1 MVSEFPSGET
11 SPNAELLHSVGG
23 VVPAGVYEWTVGAEG
38 FGGVGGLRSEFGVF
52 DVLREEYF
60 WQPFARYFT
69 HTRNFEHEFAVW
81 MSEVEHTLN
90 PNSETEQVDD

>member
-38 FGGVGGLRSEFGVF
+38 LSRVGGFRAEFGVF

-69 HTRNFEHEFAVW
+69 HARNFEHEFAVW
-81 MSEVEHTLN
+81 MSGVEHIVN
-90 PNSETEQVDD
+90 RNGDGGGQR

>member
-1 MVSEFPSGET
+1 MVSEFSGGET
-11 SPNAELLHSVGG
+11 SPNAELLHGVGG

-38 FGGVGGLRSEFGVF
+38 SSGFYGLVAEFGVF

-69 HTRNFEHEFAVW
+69 HARNFEHEFAVW
-81 MSEVEHTLN
+81 MSGVEHIVN
-90 PNSETEQVDD
+90 RNGDGEGQR